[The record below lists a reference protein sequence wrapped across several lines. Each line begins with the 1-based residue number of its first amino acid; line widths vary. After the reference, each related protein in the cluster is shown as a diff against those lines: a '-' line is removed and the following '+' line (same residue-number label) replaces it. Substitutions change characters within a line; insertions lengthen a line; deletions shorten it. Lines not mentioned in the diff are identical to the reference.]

1 VEEGPAFARRPE
13 LLQRVW
19 NRLATGSVLLY
30 GEWRMGKTTLL
41 RQVEREAPAEY
52 VPVFVSL
59 QACEEGRFF
68 RFLAGQTASA
78 LREELGEVGPEL
90 KVDAAEDLPAHDYA
104 HSDLPR
110 LLRWLQ
116 ERRGRNA
123 RVLWLLDEMDL
134 LNTYP
139 LTVQNQFRGLLQS
152 YPTELRV
159 LAAGR
164 QPHRPTTPSPTS
176 SPWYNMFEMVE
187 VPPWTEQEARGL
199 LQSAVRGRYTWEE
212 DALAFLV
219 RTAQGVPYL
228 LQLLARGALERTRS
242 ADRTR
247 ITLDDVREAFQ
258 TEFFAADPAVWQP
271 VWAALPE
278 VVQAALR
285 ATAAGEPPALD
296 DETRAQ
302 LDAAGFLRAGEI
314 TVPRPLAEWLQEGS
328 RFTTGREGRQ
338 VFPATS

>member
-1 VEEGPAFARRPE
+1 
-13 LLQRVW
+13 
-19 NRLATGSVLLY
+19 
-30 GEWRMGKTTLL
+30 
-41 RQVEREAPAEY
+41 
-52 VPVFVSL
+52 
-59 QACEEGRFF
+59 
-68 RFLAGQTASA
+68 
-78 LREELGEVGPEL
+78 
-90 KVDAAEDLPAHDYA
+90 
-104 HSDLPR
+104 
-110 LLRWLQ
+110 
-116 ERRGRNA
+116 
-123 RVLWLLDEMDL
+123 
-134 LNTYP
+134 
-139 LTVQNQFRGLLQS
+139 
-152 YPTELRV
+152 
-159 LAAGR
+159 
-164 QPHRPTTPSPTS
+164 
-176 SPWYNMFEMVE
+176 MVE